1 MQCVTFYTIVGRLQP
16 GVGVVN
22 GAHTNFV
29 ATGKAQAEADTVFEL
44 EGGAKFVALNFGTGE
59 RGDTNTGFDVGLD

>member
-1 MQCVTFYTIVGRLQP
+1 M
-16 GVGVVN
+16 N